1 MKLAVLLSSL
11 GLAAALDGDYILRS
25 SSTTDPISTTK
36 RFELNATWGSW
47 EADGVQREQVLFN
60 GRFPGPPLIMDEG
73 DNIEVTVNNFM
84 PFNTTIHYH
93 GIEYE
98 RPFMKFLVRSLN
110 GSRQLGTPWSDG
122 MPGVSQR
129 LIPPGGKFV
138 YAFKAQ
144 QYGTYW

>member
-11 GLAAALDGDYILRS
+11 GLAAALDGDYVPRS
-25 SSTTDPISTTK
+25 SSTTDQISRTK

-47 EADGVQREQVLFN
+47 KADGVQRQQTLFN
-60 GRFPGPPLIMDEG
+60 GQFPGPPLIMDEG

-98 RPFMKFLVRSLN
+98 RPLMNFLVRSLKWN
-110 GSRQLGTPWSDG
+110 
-122 MPGVSQR
+122 
-129 LIPPGGKFV
+129 
-138 YAFKAQ
+138 
-144 QYGTYW
+144 